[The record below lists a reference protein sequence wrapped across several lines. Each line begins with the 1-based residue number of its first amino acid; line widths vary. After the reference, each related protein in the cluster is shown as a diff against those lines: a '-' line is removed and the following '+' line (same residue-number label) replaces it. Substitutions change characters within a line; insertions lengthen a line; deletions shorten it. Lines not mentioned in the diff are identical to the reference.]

1 MLYLLYK
8 KFGGTDEEHGQVIS
22 GVEGGESNPTWVVLM
37 ELTIESKTLATSS
50 GWPQWRV
57 VKKML

>member
-22 GVEGGESNPTWVVLM
+22 GVEGGESNPT
-37 ELTIESKTLATSS
+37 
-50 GWPQWRV
+50 
-57 VKKML
+57 

>member
-8 KFGGTDEEHGQVIS
+8 KFGGTDEEHGKVIS
-22 GVEGGESNPTWVVLM
+22 GVGGGESNPTTGVVLM

-50 GWPQWRV
+50 GWPQ
-57 VKKML
+57 